1 MAKNEQV
8 LILEPAGELRFK
20 GPFTD
25 VVTADLKLK
34 NPSDKKVCFKVK
46 TTAPKRYCVR
56 PNSGIIEPG
65 LAVTVAVMLQP
76 FEYDPT
82 EKNRHKFMVQ
92 TMFAPDSKVDSLEQL
107 WKDVTPENLMDSK
120 LKCVFDMPESA
131 QQSNAAD
138 VEEKPKI
145 VRPLETQA
153 TKPAVSSYAD
163 PELKK
168 AVEES
173 YRMQDEIRQLRDENN
188 RLKDEGVR
196 LRKVAIKDT
205 VSSTP
210 TSTSSSMS
218 TQANPAMAL
227 PPVVY
232 IIAAVI
238 LGFIIGKFIL

>member
-131 QQSNAAD
+131 QQSSVAD

-153 TKPAVSSYAD
+153 VKPAVSSSTD

-168 AVEES
+168 AMEEC
-173 YRMQDEIRQLRDENN
+173 YKMQNEIGQLRDENSK
-188 RLKDEGVR
+188 LKDEGIR

-210 TSTSSSMS
+210 TSSSSSMS